1 MSLLSF
7 LLPTLV
13 VNYNIF
19 GIHSIISYAPTSAAR
34 SFVLMNLLKEVV
46 RPMYPA
52 TNDIFLTFILPEVAI
67 RLFLLLAR
75 CNGTCSCLMVHGRPL
90 TYANFVINEMIF

>member
-67 RLFLLLAR
+67 RLFLLLGAM
-75 CNGTCSCLMVHGRPL
+75 GLVLASWFMGGR
-90 TYANFVINEMIF
+90 

>member
-13 VNYNIF
+13 VNNNIF

-34 SFVLMNLLKEVV
+34 SFVLMILLKEDV
-46 RPMYPA
+46 RPMYSA

-67 RLFLLLAR
+67 RLFLLL
-75 CNGTCSCLMVHGRPL
+75 GEMVGLVLASWFRGR
-90 TYANFVINEMIF
+90 